1 MSFKRC
7 GAIVKMSVD
16 KTSNV
21 NKLGKVERNAKVL
34 ADKPCIFPF
43 KTKRKEYNECI
54 DEGKGKFCATQVS
67 KRGTLQKYGYC
78 EDYRRKQE
86 PGEIKYSLFDF
97 AKALEELSSAESS
110 LGQPFKARAYQK
122 AAEQIYLHPE
132 LKTPE
137 EIRMLKG
144 ISKKIYEKAKIF
156 IDVGSFPRLEAIRRN
171 PVLLLTGVYGI
182 GNKAAQKLVE
192 GGITTIEKLREEN
205 EKDGSLL
212 NRNQKKGL
220 EYYDDIRKRIPR
232 AEIVKHEELIRGV
245 LNDRLRMEIVGSYR
259 RGNQHSGDI
268 DVILTHENQND
279 GERIFTEFMS
289 ELEELGYI
297 KYVFAKGKK
306 KALVV
311 SKLEDG
317 KEVRRVDF
325 LFTPKEQYA
334 FAVLYFTGSKYFN
347 IHMREYALRKGFS
360 LNEQGFKSKTKIE
373 ANFES
378 EEDIFEFLGL
388 EYIEP
393 SKRTGKLKVVE
404 KQSLVK
410 PKVPVNNKR
419 RMSCENANIDEFKKG
434 GVGYLDGLGEKEIG
448 DMITLANHCYY
459 NTKKALLSDSQYD
472 VLKYYAENKYPKME
486 ALQMIGAQVLG
497 EKVKLPYF
505 MPSMDKIKNDPRA
518 IRRFTSSY
526 KTSYVMSDKLDGIS
540 GMIYCKKGAT
550 AKLYTRGDGE
560 FGQDITT
567 VLRYIQGL
575 PFNYNDKC
583 GKDMVVRGEI
593 IVPKSKYEKFKN
605 DYSNARVMANSLA
618 TAKTLKI
625 AELRNVHFVAYEM
638 IVPSEKPEE
647 QFNKLEEE
655 GYEVVFNR
663 VVDSID
669 EVVLSGMLSDRRVSS
684 EYDIDG
690 IIVAHNEKHNRTKKN
705 PKHAFAFKMV
715 MNDQVAETNVL
726 ELEWNISKN
735 GYFKPRVKIEKVNI
749 GGPNIE
755 YVTGHN
761 ARYIEDNGI
770 GVGAVISIIRSGDVI
785 PKIHEVHQRAEVI
798 NWPEEGTYKWDDN
811 HVEIIIASAD
821 SAMEK
826 TLHIK
831 ELVFFFS
838 TLKSDFLREKTIEK
852 LYDLGITR
860 VRDYVELTERRLVE
874 LGLGDKSAKRI
885 IKSIENSVMN
895 AKLVDLMGASNKFG
909 RGMGKR
915 KIQKILKEYPEAL
928 DTNIPVET
936 RIENTLK
943 IKGMASKSV
952 NQFYKSLDS
961 FERFMI
967 EEKLLD
973 PRKEVAD
980 VAVEEPKSVE
990 VSNKLEGTKVVFTGV
1005 RDKDLEKVVQC
1016 NGGEVSS
1023 GVSSKTTYLVV
1034 KDKTKSSSKIKK
1046 AEKLGVPI
1054 MELEEFRQHLQTLL

>member
-1 MSFKRC
+1 MST
-7 GAIVKMSVD
+7 D

-78 EDYRRKQE
+78 EDYREEKQE
-86 PGEIKYSLFDF
+86 VMNEEEPKYTLFDF
-97 AKALEELSSAESS
+97 AKALEELSTAESS

-156 IDVGSFPRLEAIRRN
+156 MDVGSFPRLEAIRRN

-205 EKDGSLL
+205 EKNDKLL

-220 EYYDDIRKRIPR
+220 EYYDDINKRIPR
-232 AEIVKHEELIRGV
+232 AEIVKHEELIRRV

-259 RGNQHSGDI
+259 RGNENSGDI
-268 DVILTHENQND
+268 DVILTHDSQSE
-279 GERIFTEFMS
+279 GEKMFTDFMR

-297 KYVFAKGKK
+297 EYVFAKGKK

-317 KEVRRVDF
+317 KVVRRVDF
-325 LFTPKEQYA
+325 LFTPKEQYP

-360 LNEQGFKSKTKIE
+360 LNEQGFKSKNKIE
-373 ANFES
+373 AKFEN
-378 EEDIFEFLGL
+378 EEDIFKFLNL

-393 SKRTGKLKVVE
+393 SKRTGKLKVIQRE
-404 KQSLVK
+404 SPVK
-410 PKVPVNNKR
+410 LKAPVNKKE
-419 RMSCENANIDEFKKG
+419 RMACENENIEEFKKG
-434 GVGYLDGLGEKEIG
+434 GVSYLDRLTEKEIS
-448 DMITLANHCYY
+448 DMIILANHCYY

-486 ALQMIGAQVLG
+486 ALEKIGAQVLG
-497 EKVKLPYF
+497 EKIKLPYF
-505 MPSMDKIKNDPRA
+505 MPSMDKIKNDPKA
-518 IRRFTSSY
+518 IRRFISTY
-526 KTSYVMSDKLDGIS
+526 KTSYVISDKLDGIS
-540 GMIYCKKGAT
+540 GMIYCKKGDT
-550 AKLYTRGDGE
+550 PKLYTRGDGE
-560 FGQDITT
+560 FGQEITT
-567 VLRYIQGL
+567 ILRYIQGL

-583 GKDMVVRGEI
+583 DKDMVVRGEI
-593 IVPKSKYEKFKN
+593 IVPKSKYEKYKN

-625 AELRNVHFVAYEM
+625 RELRNVHFVAYEL
-638 IVPSEKPEE
+638 IVPSEKPEV
-647 QFNKLEEE
+647 QFSKLEEE
-655 GYEVVFNR
+655 GYEVVYNR
-663 VVDSID
+663 TVNNID
-669 EVVLSGMLSDRRVSS
+669 ETVLSETLTDRRENG

-690 IIVAHNEKHNRTKKN
+690 IIVVHNKKHNRTKKN

-715 MNDQVAETNVL
+715 MNDQMAETNVL
-726 ELEWNISKN
+726 EVEWNISKN

-749 GGPNIE
+749 GGTNIE

-798 NWPEEGTYKWDDN
+798 NWPDEGTYKWDEN
-811 HVEIIIASAD
+811 RVEIVIASAD

-826 TLHIK
+826 RLHIK

-860 VRDYVELTERRLVE
+860 VRDYVELTEKRLVE
-874 LGLGDKSAKRI
+874 LGIGDKSAKRI
-885 IKSIENSVMN
+885 IKSIDDSVMK

-928 DTNIPVET
+928 NTNIPVET

-943 IKGMASKSV
+943 IKGMASKTV
-952 NQFYKSLDS
+952 NQFYKSLES
-961 FERFMI
+961 FERFMVD
-967 EEKLLD
+967 ERLMD

-990 VSNKLEGTKVVFTGV
+990 ASNKLEGTKVVFTGV
-1005 RDKDLEKVVQC
+1005 RDNDLEKVIQS
-1016 NGGEVSS
+1016 NGGEISS
-1023 GVSSKTTYLVV
+1023 SVSSKTTYLVV
-1034 KDKTKSSSKIKK
+1034 KDKTKTSGKMKK
-1046 AEKLGVPI
+1046 AEKLGIPI